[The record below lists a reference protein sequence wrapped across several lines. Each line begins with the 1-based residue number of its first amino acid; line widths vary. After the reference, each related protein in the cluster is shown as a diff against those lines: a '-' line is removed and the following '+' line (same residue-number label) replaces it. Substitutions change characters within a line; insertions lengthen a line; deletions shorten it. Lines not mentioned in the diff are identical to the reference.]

1 VYVTAIEIEGFRG
14 APQWSGPELGR
25 VVELP
30 QGPIGVAVADA
41 LSVVAASLDGDR
53 IAPPLR
59 TLGLLHGGEV
69 VDVVEENGLPVQFRV
84 GEPAAVAALVD
95 LERTR
100 QLSVRVRITVDP
112 PLYGRLR
119 DLAVR
124 EPRLVTALGQDP
136 RIRMKVGW
144 LFSQDL
150 GVVAIGLTE
159 VAIGGVMFSGSGP
172 ERPSW
177 LGPLLKDLSGRFVR
191 VDGAES
197 IDAVGRRL
205 YEASLSS
212 DPAVRARYQRTAA
225 ALGEAPFGLGALGW
239 VRSRGLPEVRVGAAL
254 LGLRQVGPAG
264 ADALRLIEAVHHRAP
279 DVLVVEAPGAA
290 QRDPKAVREWLAQAT
305 EGDKATLEQ
314 VFLVPGGP
322 A

>member
-1 VYVTAIEIEGFRG
+1 VYVTAVEIEGFRG
-14 APQWSGPELGR
+14 AAQWSGPELGR

-30 QGPIGVAVADA
+30 PGPIGVAIADA
-41 LSVVAASLDGDR
+41 LSIVSASLDGDR

-84 GEPAAVAALVD
+84 FDPASVSALVD

-100 QLSVRVRITVDP
+100 QLSVRVRFTVDP

-119 DLAVR
+119 ELAAR

-136 RIRMKVGW
+136 RIRLKVGW

-150 GVVAIGLTE
+150 GVVAIGVTE
-159 VAIGGVMFSGSGP
+159 VAIGGVMFPGSGP

-177 LGPLLKDLSGRFVR
+177 MGPLLKDLAGRFAR
-191 VDGAES
+191 VDGGEP
-197 IDAVGRRL
+197 IDAVTRRL
-205 YEASLSS
+205 YEASLAS
-212 DPAVRARYQRTAA
+212 DPAVRARYLRTAA

-239 VRSRGLPEVRVGAAL
+239 VRSRGLPEARLGSAL

-264 ADALRLIEAVHHRAP
+264 AEALRLVEAVHQRAP

-290 QRDPKAVREWLAQAT
+290 QRDPKAVREWLAHAT
-305 EGDKATLEQ
+305 EGDGATLEQ
-314 VFLVPGGP
+314 VFLVPGG
-322 A
+322 AA